1 MNRHPNSRMRFLSR
15 LGAVSLLSFGL
26 IATAAFAPA
35 AASPG
40 ATPNGSAGGAYVALG
55 DSFTSG
61 QGAAPWTG
69 GTCLRSETASYP
81 TITANTSSYRS
92 AINVACSAA
101 NTGDIAGQ
109 IAMVD
114 PRVRSKASL
123 VTLTVGGIDAGSTEI
138 FFACSQGQEACLQA
152 LAVAQNDLPNVLGS
166 LAVTYRAVAD
176 AFPKARIFVLTYP
189 LLFDGAYP
197 DAVLAS
203 GVNGATVALN
213 GAIGSAVALANHPRV
228 FLSDVTDEFA
238 GRGIGAVGSFIS
250 FDPFNLADP
259 QNFHPNAAGN
269 AAYAAALR
277 ADGAVRG
284 R

>member
-1 MNRHPNSRMRFLSR
+1 MNRHPNSRMRFMSR

-26 IATAAFAPA
+26 ITTAAMAPA
-35 AASPG
+35 IASPG

-69 GTCLRSETASYP
+69 GACLRSETASYP

-114 PRVRSKASL
+114 PRVRSKTSL
-123 VTLTVGGIDAGSTEI
+123 VTLTVGGIDAGSTEV

-152 LAVAQNDLPNVLGS
+152 LAVAQNNLPNVVGS
-166 LAVTYRAVAD
+166 LAVTYRTVVSVEGD
-176 AFPKARIFVLTYP
+176 S
-189 LLFDGAYP
+189 LLI
-197 DAVLAS
+197 LRKS
-203 GVNGATVALN
+203 RE
-213 GAIGSAVALANHPRV
+213 IG
-228 FLSDVTDEFA
+228 
-238 GRGIGAVGSFIS
+238 
-250 FDPFNLADP
+250 
-259 QNFHPNAAGN
+259 
-269 AAYAAALR
+269 R
-277 ADGAVRG
+277 AHV
-284 R
+284 